1 MIPQLYVELYGWHPM
16 TPTMHKILMHGG
28 QIIQNSLL
36 PIGQLSEEAAE
47 ARNKHFRSYRLNFV
61 RKFSREECNLDV
73 YNRLLLSSDPLISC
87 MRQTKKP
94 SRKAFLPETIEL
106 LMSAEPNR
114 EVVEEFSEGEDDV
127 N

>member
-1 MIPQLYVELYGWHPM
+1 
-16 TPTMHKILMHGG
+16 MHGG

-47 ARNKHFRSYRLNFV
+47 ARNKHFQSHQLIFA

-73 YNRLLLSSDPLISC
+73 YNNVMWLLLSSEPS
-87 MRQTKKP
+87 KP

-114 EVVEEFSEGEDDV
+114 EVVKKFSEGEDDV
-127 N
+127 D